1 MQLNSLL
8 FPTQVIY
15 FEKLLHFIV
24 LPMLIFYFFPLFCT
38 LFPFLS
44 VARQKE
50 TVIPTELPLVHEV
63 TTTLREWATIWRD
76 LYVVTLHFAIYPK
89 TWLYISKV
97 ANYSSTHLKVCSF
110 PLHKECIVLNDGDR
124 R

>member
-8 FPTQVIY
+8 FPTQVIF

-24 LPMLIFYFFPLFCT
+24 LPMFIQFLFSV
-38 LFPFLS
+38 LHSFPFLS

-76 LYVVTLHFAIYPK
+76 LYVVTLHLGFYLK

-97 ANYSSTHLKVCSF
+97 ANYSSTRIKVCIF
-110 PLHKECIVLNDGDR
+110 PLHKECIVLNYGDR